1 MRRLF
6 LIIAVIMILVPTM
19 AQKNHR
25 NAEPD
30 FAAYFMN
37 AYQFWNN
44 DEIYVNINWRQ
55 DGYAIAYSGG
65 VYGYV
70 DEDYINW

>member
-1 MRRLF
+1 
-6 LIIAVIMILVPTM
+6 
-19 AQKNHR
+19 
-25 NAEPD
+25 
-30 FAAYFMN
+30 MN

-44 DEIYVNINWRQ
+44 DEIYVNIHWRQ